1 MKLSILIC
9 SVQKRLQKFA
19 QLAEHL
25 EKQATGKAVE
35 ILWLGDN
42 KSMTVGE
49 KRNKLLS
56 ISKGNYV
63 AFVDDDD
70 WVADDYIDELLK
82 GTESGKDVICFN
94 ALYRNLL
101 TGVEEPVSF
110 DISNLNVNEQGHRLR
125 MPSHLCAVKREAA
138 IATGFLSANFGED
151 TNFGLRL
158 RNERRI
164 QSQHKIDKVLYYYN
178 FHPVQSE
185 TYKYSPKAKEAGSSY
200 IMSYKNSTPGVIMDL
215 VIVSNALENGHVNN
229 EFVNLTQRAIDSIAA
244 ENVNVVVLEKAD
256 RVKYTNADTFL
267 QRSPFNYNQCLNN
280 GALMG
285 NAEYICFSNN
295 DVVFPQ
301 GFVMNIVKTMQSME
315 LDVASVKNQ
324 FGHTRND
331 NISGFCFVIR
341 REAYHKLGKFN
352 EDYPFWCADNV
363 VLEQIKEHNLSHAWL
378 NIMVWH
384 NVSATL
390 SKLDVGTRN
399 KYTRECLKQFNA
411 DYNRNVLG
419 VGK

>member
-267 QRSPFNYNQCLNN
+267 
-280 GALMG
+280 
-285 NAEYICFSNN
+285 
-295 DVVFPQ
+295 
-301 GFVMNIVKTMQSME
+301 
-315 LDVASVKNQ
+315 
-324 FGHTRND
+324 
-331 NISGFCFVIR
+331 
-341 REAYHKLGKFN
+341 
-352 EDYPFWCADNV
+352 
-363 VLEQIKEHNLSHAWL
+363 
-378 NIMVWH
+378 
-384 NVSATL
+384 
-390 SKLDVGTRN
+390 
-399 KYTRECLKQFNA
+399 
-411 DYNRNVLG
+411 
-419 VGK
+419 